1 MESEYIMEY
10 NDLMKEKQ
18 ELKSSDELFK
28 QKNQEGMNPSTS
40 FISPVEQESSEYKD
54 EADLFFDEIEEEA
67 EEFSS
72 LSENATIT
80 QNEEENNTE
89 KEAMKLNNAFIA
101 SPKFKDRKKKLAKG
115 QGFTDEKISEK
126 LKETKD
132 KKQKEISKKQQEMIN
147 REEYLKRSE
156 EIAKSPELEKSI
168 REKTSY
174 IHRGGEEQGKLKG
187 IKKAILKSGIDQSI
201 LDSYNKALEF
211 KKDGGESKLHH
222 SKGSRLLNEGHNVLE
237 FNLAG
242 TGFYGG
248 FRRESQ
254 GVKGRADKNIFGGKR
269 DDATVEKIY
278 ERVYGKEQRFK
289 SAIRKIKNLDETDL
303 LLDEEGNLTEEI
315 SESNFDDCTESEY
328 LHKDIKGI
336 RCKERANE
344 AKGCIK
350 RRYTIPGIDGA
361 FNSGDF
367 AIDKVRVY
375 IKDLGAQFL
384 TGIFDE
390 WKERNIPM
398 DEIKDV
404 HINLQGHSR
413 GAVGATLGAMTLRG
427 WIAENYPQFLSKV
440 KFDLIAHEPV
450 PGMDADS
457 LYRKEV
463 DVKRRLGGDTTDEV
477 IALQKSGN
485 KMLPLGDSANTTVF
499 YSLSSKEGLL
509 KQQFFDPMMLKGAN
523 RIILTSTGH
532 HSTLKNVDTSQYKD
546 KKGQVVDSEEKA
558 HNMALTDAATKEV
571 YRGSGVGDLPGG
583 VYFMDE
589 GGTLLKI
596 NTKEDYEKIMA
607 KVGVKMGERER
618 NKRINAVVNDF
629 YDEQEW
635 NKNKIPSVYNFNGA
649 ISDLY
654 DKSTKDKKKKSTS
667 YMLMENALKAII
679 TKKEDDISSTYSSK
693 LTNALIATRNY
704 IATHSR
710 FHITKSGDE
719 RLAFAK
725 SVEAAL
731 LKEYDANTA
740 KGRIGIINEVESLQ
754 PDKNISKG
762 SIKSLKRTLMY
773 NSTRTNSENLD
784 ALRMFEIDRHYEQNK
799 IARTDALLDGKFSLP
814 KQVGAIH
821 YDGKN
826 RILDYILSDQAEDSL
841 ASIIKNIEKKVDVKN
856 LYQRSGWVKGY
867 QLCIEMQKKGEL
879 SNAQIERL
887 ESLKKSMTLLKD
899 LIDSYK
905 KDIGY
910 VAGMHIR
917 GTESQDQ

>member
-1 MESEYIMEY
+1 MESEHIMEY

-18 ELKSSDELFK
+18 KLKTSDELFK
-28 QKNQEGMNPSTS
+28 QKNQEAMNPSTS

-80 QNEEENNTE
+80 QNEEENITE

-156 EIAKSPELEKSI
+156 ENAKSPELEKSI

-254 GVKGRADKNIFGGKR
+254 GVKGRADKKIFGGKR

-278 ERVYGKEQRFK
+278 ERVYGE
-289 SAIRKIKNLDETDL
+289 EHTDV
-303 LLDEEGNLTEEI
+303 
-315 SESNFDDCTESEY
+315 
-328 LHKDIKGI
+328 KGI
-336 RCKERANE
+336 RCKERVNQVN
-344 AKGCIK
+344 GCTK
-350 RRYTIPGIDGA
+350 RKYTIPGIDGA

-499 YSLSSKEGLL
+499 YSLTSKEGLL

-523 RIILTSTGH
+523 RIILTNTGH

-635 NKNKIPSVYNFNGA
+635 NKNKIPSVFNFNSA

-799 IARTDALLDGKFSLP
+799 IARTDALLDSKFSLP
-814 KQVGAIH
+814 KQVGAIR

-867 QLCIEMQKKGEL
+867 QLCLEMQKKGEL